1 MNVVAASNLPPPHG
15 ENSTWFKR
23 ILSKW
28 PSKKRDTG
36 ATSAATCMAAATEK
50 FIRHTSTIQ
59 CENLTAKEF
68 AHLTGLDIRDEDGS
82 FYSDQDTQQSA
93 EGSVSSLSLHAHTT
107 IRSSRTTAS
116 HKKPRI
122 WDQDFWQQQTSPLTK
137 TCTSSSS
144 CTAPVTNS
152 NNNNNGHTAKPTKT
166 KSTTNTAAANIVSS
180 SSSSHHTTLSAISD
194 FSSSA
199 VCSTSTTLTA
209 CSGHEAFLTQLRRKS
224 TRVSVCSIDG
234 CINGARPCSVIQ
246 KGRFKIV
253 VGDHPDQDDGQ
264 HVGQESNDPTTAVV
278 PPVLEWKRK
287 RSQEASCTTHQDE

>member
-15 ENSTWFKR
+15 ETTTWYKR

-28 PSKKRDTG
+28 PSRKRDTG
-36 ATSAATCMAAATEK
+36 ATAATCMAAATEK
-50 FIRHTSTIQ
+50 FIGHSSAIQ

-68 AHLTGLDIRDEDGS
+68 AHLTGLDIKDDNGS
-82 FYSDQDTQQSA
+82 GSSDQDTQGS
-93 EGSVSSLSLHAHTT
+93 EGGSLSSVSLHAHTT

-122 WDQDFWQQQTSPLTK
+122 WDQDFWHQQTSPLTK

-144 CTAPVTNS
+144 CTAPVSTS
-152 NNNNNGHTAKPTKT
+152 TAT
-166 KSTTNTAAANIVSS
+166 KSTSASAIATTTATTTSS

-199 VCSTSTTLTA
+199 ICSASTTLTT

-234 CINGARPCSVIQ
+234 CMGGARPCSVIQ

-264 HVGQESNDPTTAVV
+264 HVGQESNDPSTAVV

-287 RSQEASCTTHQDE
+287 RSQEASCTTHQDALNP